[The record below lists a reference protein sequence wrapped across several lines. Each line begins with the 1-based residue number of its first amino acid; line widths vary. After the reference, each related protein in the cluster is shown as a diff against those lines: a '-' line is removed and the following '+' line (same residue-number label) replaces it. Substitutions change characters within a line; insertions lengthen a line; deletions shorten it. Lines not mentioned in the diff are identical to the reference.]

1 MIGCPKTNVMVIKVW
16 IGLFFLCI
24 CSAPFLA
31 QVSLKWMKIEDLS
44 DSLKKENRPVLV
56 KIETQ
61 WCSVCRMMEQK
72 VFMDKKVQKY
82 LNGRYYLV
90 KLDAEQKTAI
100 RYNDSIYNY
109 VMQSGGRGIHQLAKK
124 LAEQNG
130 KVQYPTITIVENFI
144 VSKRLDGY
152 LPKNEFLFWL
162 KS

>member
-1 MIGCPKTNVMVIKVW
+1 MLSKIISLVVLLSGFSVCYV
-16 IGLFFLCI
+16 
-24 CSAPFLA
+24 A
-31 QVSLKWMKIEDLS
+31 QEPMKWMKVEDLS
-44 DSLKKENRPVLV
+44 DSLKKEKRPVLF

-82 LNGRYYLV
+82 VNGRYYLV

-100 RYNDSIYNY
+100 TYNDTVYNY
-109 VMQSGGRGIHQLAKK
+109 VMQAGGRGIHQLAKK

-130 KVQYPTITIVENFI
+130 KVQYPTIAIVENFI
-144 VSKRLDGY
+144 LQKRLDGY

-162 KS
+162 KG